1 MKKFIEIT
9 GKKGDVDEKL
19 ASQTLKTN
27 QTFKYTSTAAD
38 LRLRYCSRKE
48 GRGGMTPWRPEQFDR
63 RLKGHRH
70 RLWFVASVASHLV
83 CPSPHIP
90 CRSCQASFLAL
101 TLAGLLP
108 CCQRQ
113 QKLIAHQEEHQSQR
127 LARPTLFLYPIGL
140 PLWHFHFIRS
150 WVYFALKLLRREL
163 LRFRPPF
170 SSELSLASGP
180 GKPTPRPKLWH
191 SLGAK
196 SLMEFVYGIALPPA
210 FRSLYYPLPT
220 PLAMPGPS
228 K

>member
-1 MKKFIEIT
+1 MKKFIEIS

-63 RLKGHRH
+63 RLKGHRQ

-83 CPSPHIP
+83 CPSPLIP
-90 CRSCQASFLAL
+90 HPVPFLPSL
-101 TLAGLLP
+101 FFGLNFSRTFSLLSTSTEIDCSP
-108 CCQRQ
+108 RTPVSEP
-113 QKLIAHQEEHQSQR
+113 A
-127 LARPTLFLYPIGL
+127 PTHCLYPIGL

-163 LRFRPPF
+163 LRFRPSF

-180 GKPTPRPKLWH
+180 GKPTP
-191 SLGAK
+191 GQN
-196 SLMEFVYGIALPPA
+196 FDTV
-210 FRSLYYPLPT
+210 
-220 PLAMPGPS
+220 
-228 K
+228 